1 MIVVK
6 RKKLSPA
13 ATAGIGI
20 AVTLV
25 IAAVG
30 WFLLISPQRSR
41 ASAIDG
47 EIAEVQ
53 TQIVQARLAAEQA
66 ENAQPVRTA
75 DLFRLTKAM
84 PSDNDI
90 AGVLLELS
98 KTAGETGIVFEQIV
112 PGPTVAAG
120 TFRAQPID
128 LVFTGN
134 FYSLSDFLY
143 RLRNLVS
150 VQQGRLLANGR
161 LFSVDKLQFV
171 EADSKFPDIRALLT
185 VSALL
190 YGTGGEPPPSAPAQT
205 TTTDTTQTDTTQ
217 TPTEPAPPLEGPS
230 AAGAP

>member
-6 RKKLSPA
+6 RKRFSPA
-13 ATAGIGI
+13 ATAAMGIG
-20 AVTLV
+20 VTLV

-30 WFLLISPQRSR
+30 WFLLISPQRAR
-41 ASAIDG
+41 AGEIDG
-47 EIAEVQ
+47 EISEVQ

-98 KTAGETGIVFEQIV
+98 KTAGETGIVFEQII
-112 PGPTVAAG
+112 PGPTVTAG

-150 VQQGRLLANGR
+150 VQQGELLANGR

-171 EADSKFPDIRALLT
+171 EADSKFPNIRALLT

-190 YGTGGEPPPSAPAQT
+190 YGTSGEPPPSPAPT
-205 TTTDTTQTDTTQ
+205 TTETATTETGTGEA
-217 TPTEPAPPLEGPS
+217 PETEPPADDAS

>member
-6 RKKLSPA
+6 AKKLSPA
-13 ATAGIGI
+13 ATSAIGIGG
-20 AVTLV
+20 VLV
-25 IAAVG
+25 VALIG

-41 ASAIDG
+41 ASSIDV
-47 EIAEVQ
+47 EIEQVEA
-53 TQIVQARLAAEQA
+53 QIVQARAAAAQA
-66 ENAQPVRTA
+66 ESAEPVRTA

-84 PSDNDI
+84 PSENDI

-98 KTAGETGIVFEQIV
+98 KTAGETGIVFEQII
-112 PGPTVAAG
+112 PGPTVTAG

-150 VQQGRLLANGR
+150 VQQGDLVANGR
-161 LFSVDKLQFV
+161 LFSVEKLQFV
-171 EADSKFPDIRALLT
+171 EADSKFPNIRALLT

-190 YGTGGEPPPSAPAQT
+190 YGTSGEPPPSAPAET
-205 TTTDTTQTDTTQ
+205 TTTDTTAGTT
-217 TPTEPAPPLEGPS
+217 TPTEPAEPPVDAS
-230 AAGAP
+230 ATGAP

>member
-1 MIVVK
+1 VIVVK

-13 ATAGIGI
+13 ATSGIGI
-20 AVTLV
+20 ALTLV

-41 ASAIDG
+41 ASSIDD
-47 EIAEVQ
+47 EIADVQ
-53 TQIVQARLAAEQA
+53 AQIVQARIAAEQA
-66 ENAQPVRTA
+66 ENTQPVRTA

-120 TFRAQPID
+120 TFRAQPIE

-134 FYSLSDFLY
+134 FYSLTDFLY

-150 VQQGRLLANGR
+150 VQRGRLLANGR

-171 EADSKFPDIRALLT
+171 EADSKFPNIRALLT

-190 YGTGGEPPPSAPAQT
+190 YGTGGEPPPSAPVET

-217 TPTEPAPPLEGPS
+217 TPTEPAPPVEGPS
-230 AAGAP
+230 AVGAP

>member
-6 RKKLSPA
+6 AKKLSPA
-13 ATAGIGI
+13 AMSAIGIGG
-20 AVTLV
+20 VLV
-25 IAAVG
+25 VALIG

-41 ASAIDG
+41 ASSIDV
-47 EIAEVQ
+47 EIEQVEA
-53 TQIVQARLAAEQA
+53 QIVQARGAAAQA
-66 ENAQPVRTA
+66 ESAEPVRTA

-98 KTAGETGIVFEQIV
+98 KTASETGIEFEQII

-150 VQQGRLLANGR
+150 VQQGELIANGR

-171 EADSKFPDIRALLT
+171 EADSKFPNIRALLT

-190 YGTGGEPPPSAPAQT
+190 YGTSGEPPPSAPATPT
-205 TTTDTTQTDTTQ
+205 TSDTTAGTTE
-217 TPTEPAPPLEGPS
+217 TPTEPAEPPLDAS

>member
-6 RKKLSPA
+6 RKRLSPG

-20 AVTLV
+20 GVTLL

-41 ASAIDG
+41 ASEIDE
-47 EIAEVQ
+47 EIGALEVQ
-53 TQIVQARLAAEQA
+53 IAQARLAAEQA

-98 KTAGETGIVFEQIV
+98 KTAGDAGIVFEQII
-112 PGPTVAAG
+112 PGTTVAAG
-120 TFRAQPID
+120 TFRAQPIE

-143 RLRNLVS
+143 RLRNLVT
-150 VQQGRLLANGR
+150 VQQGELLANGR

-185 VSALL
+185 VSTLL
-190 YGTGGEPPPSAPAQT
+190 YGTSGEPPPTPAQT
-205 TTTDTTQTDTTQ
+205 TTAQTTTAETATTE
-217 TPTEPAPPLEGPS
+217 TPEEPVPSDASAVEAP
-230 AAGAP
+230 

>member
-1 MIVVK
+1 VIVVK
-6 RKKLSPA
+6 RKRLSPG
-13 ATAGIGI
+13 ATAAIGVG
-20 AVTLV
+20 VTLV

-41 ASAIDG
+41 ASTLDD
-47 EIAEVQ
+47 EIAAVEVQ
-53 TQIVQARLAAEQA
+53 VVQARLAAEQA

-98 KTAGETGIVFEQIV
+98 KTAGETGIVFEQII

-150 VQQGRLLANGR
+150 VQQGELLANGR

-190 YGTGGEPPPSAPAQT
+190 YGTSGEPPPSAPPAT
-205 TTTDTTQTDTTQ
+205 S
-217 TPTEPAPPLEGPS
+217 TPTETTETGTTETPAETPEAPS